1 MPRHMVGAGLDFAY
15 VDKRKVA
22 KPASAGD
29 SFTHESGPTIFTANA
44 TGTTTTIVGANAVP
58 NTNDVNTVRRGE
70 KFRLCNAAGVAKE
83 ETVFKITNIVVAGST
98 TLTFTPAALV
108 APVSTDICKQT
119 NSDILSDEDALDTFL
134 LTVNAGAS
142 YTQARLNSMT
152 TNDKIYAVRLHA
164 DTDGV

>member
-22 KPASAGD
+22 KPSSPGD

-44 TGTTTTIVGANAVP
+44 TGSTTTIVGANAAP
-58 NTNDVNTVRRGE
+58 GTNDVNTIRRGE

-83 ETVFKITNIVVAGST
+83 ETVFKVTNIAVAAST
-98 TLTFTPAALV
+98 TVTFTPAALV
-108 APVSTDICKQT
+108 APVSTDICKQV
-119 NSDILSDEDALDTFL
+119 NSDFLSDENSLDSFL
-134 LTVNAGAS
+134 LTVNGGAS
-142 YTQARLNSMT
+142 YTQARLDQMT
-152 TNDKIYAVRLHA
+152 QNDKIYAVRLHA